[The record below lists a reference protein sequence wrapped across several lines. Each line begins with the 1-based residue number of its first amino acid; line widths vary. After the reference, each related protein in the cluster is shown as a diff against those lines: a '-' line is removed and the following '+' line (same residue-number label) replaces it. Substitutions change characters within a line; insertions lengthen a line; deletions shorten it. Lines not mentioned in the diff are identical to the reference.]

1 MNALL
6 LTNFY
11 HFALGFT
18 AVYCFVFIVL
28 LADRVRYSLIARA
41 FAAFLFS
48 IQVWALKDSVVVAF
62 HPFVGERSLEFM
74 AVALSPMFLLVLV
87 TSANLFM
94 NIYNSAVDR
103 KRAFPHVRATNI
115 ILGVVIGLVYIVALW
130 IPGILYS
137 DFTRGAFDYHYAP
150 GPGMVLFVVLLVVAV
165 GGGGIFLMGLARRD
179 SRFEAFALATV
190 GLLSLIFILAA
201 NFAPRAAGFRGLPR
215 LGALSV
221 FPFCFIS
228 FFMIYRH
235 SNSFSIRR
243 VLEEHRKLKI
253 MGESLRGLVGKY
265 DEEVICR
272 SICDYSQEVSDSVYV
287 CMMIFEEDGA
297 NYRIRAL
304 SHSPSP
310 GSEGAY
316 SQLPL
321 KVGKRYKLRPGST
334 LEMLKIDRQPHT
346 CGGIREFFRGELD
359 PGEATELDR
368 SARIRQVIGYP
379 IVLDEQVRGAIV
391 FFRSTKTE
399 AFDIYGIFSTQCA
412 LVLKFSAQISQL
424 EEKQRLEDMLH
435 HSQKMD
441 ALGQLAGGIAHDFNN
456 MLAGITGYAN
466 LIKRWAVK
474 DPQKV
479 ATFVDTILN
488 ASERASDLVNKLL
501 AFARKGKYQVVI
513 VDVHKSIE
521 EVIAIL
527 EHTLDKRIRIEQNC
541 QASPSTVSGDPGQIQ
556 NAFLNLALNAR
567 DAMPE
572 GGVLTFSTRIES
584 LQVGDTD
591 RYDLH
596 LKPGEYLV
604 VSVGDTGVGMN
615 PDTLSHIYEP
625 FFTTKDVGKGTGLG
639 LASVYGCVKS
649 HSGYINVKSEPGR
662 GTAFQV
668 HIPLLRESIQHVPE
682 KGSET
687 RGVVVGKGH
696 VLVVDD
702 EEIIRGFCR
711 ELLTD
716 SGYTVTECSDG
727 LEAVE
732 YFQKHHKKVDVAIVD
747 MIMPRMS
754 GVDCIREIRRI
765 DPELRVILSTGYDFT
780 NKTQHLISSGITG
793 FLQKPFRES
802 DLLKAVGKI
811 FEEETAG

>member
-11 HFALGFT
+11 HFAAGFT
-18 AVYCFVFIVL
+18 AVYCFVFVTF
-28 LADRVRYSLIARA
+28 LADRIRYSRIARA
-41 FAAFLFS
+41 YVAFLFTILIWS
-48 IQVWALKDSVVVAF
+48 IKDSIVVAF
-62 HPFVGERSLEFM
+62 HPFIGERSLEFL

-94 NIYNSAVDR
+94 NVYNGAVEK
-103 KRAFPHVRATNI
+103 KRVFRHVRISNI
-115 ILGVVIGLVYIVALW
+115 ALAGIVASIYVAALW
-130 IPGILYS
+130 VPEFLYI
-137 DFTRGAFDYHYAP
+137 DFTRGAFDYHYSP
-150 GPGMVLFVVLLVVAV
+150 GPGIVVFVVLLVTAV
-165 GGGGIFLMGLARRD
+165 GGGAVFLMGLARKE
-179 SRFEAFALATV
+179 SRFEAFAVGTV
-190 GLLSLIFILAA
+190 GLLCLLFILGA
-201 NFAPRAAGFRGLPR
+201 NFVPQFAGFRGLPR
-215 LGALSV
+215 FGALSA
-221 FPFCFIS
+221 FPFSLIA
-228 FFMIYRH
+228 FFVIRRH
-235 SNSFSIRR
+235 GNSFSVRR

-265 DEEVICR
+265 EEVICR
-272 SICDYSQEVSDSVYV
+272 SICDYAREVSDSVYV
-287 CMMIFEEDGA
+287 CMMVFDDEA
-297 NYRIRAL
+297 SHYRIRAL
-304 SHSPSP
+304 SHSSAPASDT
-310 GSEGAY
+310 AY
-316 SQLPL
+316 SRLPL
-321 KVGKRYKLRPGST
+321 TIGKQYRLRPGSI
-334 LEMLKIDRQPHT
+334 LEMVKIDKQPHT
-346 CGGIREFFRGELD
+346 CGGIREFFSGELD

-379 IVLDEQVRGAIV
+379 IVLDEELRGAIV
-391 FFRSTKTE
+391 FFRPTKTE
-399 AFDIYGIFSTQCA
+399 TLDIYGIFSTQCA
-412 LVLKFSAQISQL
+412 LVLKFSAQISEL

-501 AFARKGKYQVVI
+501 AFARKGKYQVVV
-513 VDVHKSIE
+513 VDVHKSID

-527 EHTLDKRIRIEQNC
+527 EHTLDRRIRIERKC

-572 GGVLTFSTRIES
+572 GGVLTFSTRIET
-584 LQVGDTD
+584 LQEGDTD
-591 RYDLH
+591 RFDLH

-604 VSVGDTGVGMN
+604 VSVGDTGVGMSRE
-615 PDTLSHIYEP
+615 TLSHIYEP

-649 HSGYINVKSEPGR
+649 HSGFINVKSEPGR

-668 HIPLLRESIQHVPE
+668 HLPILRQTGQQAPE
-682 KGSET
+682 KGAET
-687 RGVVVGKGH
+687 RGMPTGKGH

-702 EEIIRGFCR
+702 EEIIRGFCK

-716 SGYTVTECSDG
+716 SGYSVTECCDG

-732 YFQKHHKKVDVAIVD
+732 YFQKRHKRVDVAIVD

-780 NKTQHLISSGITG
+780 NKTQHLISSGITD

-802 DLLKAVGKI
+802 DLLKAVGRV
-811 FEEETAG
+811 FEEETTES